1 MFVKEMRKT
10 VASIR
15 NMATVRN
22 EVEPSYRCEEAVMSQ
37 FMSTLAFG
45 LACSAFALAQ
55 GEPGG
60 GPVKVT
66 RIVDTPQ
73 TRVVQVEI
81 QPNATRPLHSHP
93 EALWHV
99 YVTTD
104 APMDL
109 LIEGQPDVHLEPWH
123 AHFFTG
129 GTMHGFRNPNART
142 VRWIEMF
149 ALKSGGAIAM
159 DETSARELAMMFGGK

>member
-1 MFVKEMRKT
+1 
-10 VASIR
+10 
-15 NMATVRN
+15 
-22 EVEPSYRCEEAVMSQ
+22 MSR
-37 FMSTLAFG
+37 FMCMLAFG
-45 LACSAFALAQ
+45 LVCGALVLAQ
-55 GEPGG
+55 GEPAG

-66 RIVDTPQ
+66 RILDMPQ
-73 TRVVQVEI
+73 TRVAQVEI

-99 YVTTD
+99 FVTTD

-129 GTMHGFRNPNART
+129 GTMHGFRNPNSRT
-142 VRWIEMF
+142 VRWIELF
-149 ALKSGGAIAM
+149 ALKSAGAVAM
-159 DETSARELAMMFGGK
+159 DETAARELAMMFGLGLKAQGSSQNFRP

>member
-1 MFVKEMRKT
+1 MLRIMTT
-10 VASIR
+10 VACTI
-15 NMATVRN
+15 A
-22 EVEPSYRCEEAVMSQ
+22 CG
-37 FMSTLAFG
+37 AFV
-45 LACSAFALAQ
+45 LAQ
-55 GEPGG
+55 GEPAG

-81 QPNATRPLHSHP
+81 QPNATRPLHAHA

-99 YVTTD
+99 FVTTD

-109 LIEGQPDVHLEPWH
+109 LVEGQPDVHLEPWH

-149 ALKSGGAIAM
+149 ALKSAGGVAM
-159 DETSARELAMMFGGK
+159 DESTARDLAKMLGSSFKPQGSDQSVLSLSPEP

>member
-1 MFVKEMRKT
+1 
-10 VASIR
+10 
-15 NMATVRN
+15 
-22 EVEPSYRCEEAVMSQ
+22 MSR
-37 FMSTLAFG
+37 FMSALAFG
-45 LACSAFALAQ
+45 LACSVVVLAQ
-55 GEPGG
+55 GEPAS

-99 YVTTD
+99 FVTTD

-129 GTMHGFRNPNART
+129 GTMHGFRNPNGRT
-142 VRWIEMF
+142 VRWIELF
-149 ALKSGGAIAM
+149 ALKSGSAVAM
-159 DETSARELAMMFGGK
+159 DEAAARALAMMFAK

>member
-1 MFVKEMRKT
+1 
-10 VASIR
+10 
-15 NMATVRN
+15 MA
-22 EVEPSYRCEEAVMSQ
+22 Q
-37 FMSTLAFG
+37 FMSTIVVALAWG
-45 LACSAFALAQ
+45 ALVIAQ
-55 GEPGG
+55 GEPAS
-60 GPVKVT
+60 GPVRVT

-81 QPNATRPLHSHP
+81 QPNTTRPVHSHP

-99 YVTTD
+99 FVTTD

-129 GTMHGFRNPNART
+129 GTMHGFRNPNSRT
-142 VRWIEMF
+142 VRWIELF
-149 ALKSGGAIAM
+149 ALKSGGAVAM
-159 DETSARELAMMFGGK
+159 DETAARELARAFALGSGLKTQGSSQNFPP